1 MFIRCTR
8 KPYAWNGNNCVMVIN
23 TDHIIAVEESA
34 KDGSAI
40 VTCTG
45 KMGDEVL
52 YYFLE
57 DKYEAFIERIMV

>member
-1 MFIRCTR
+1 MFVKCTR
-8 KPYAWNGNNCVMVIN
+8 KLYAWNGNNCVMVIN
-23 TDHIIAVEESA
+23 TDHIIAVEEAA

-57 DKYEAFIERIMV
+57 DSYEEFLRRIMD

>member
-1 MFIRCTR
+1 MFIKCIK
-8 KPYAWNGNNCVMVIN
+8 KPYTWNGNERDMVIN
-23 TDHIIAVEESA
+23 TDHIIAVEKSA

-52 YYFLE
+52 YYMLE
-57 DKYEAFIERIMV
+57 DSYEELVERIMD

>member
-8 KPYAWNGNNCVMVIN
+8 KPYAWNGNNCTMVIN

-57 DKYEAFIERIMV
+57 DKYEAFIERIMG